1 MDDRHPVAERRTHG
15 LPIRVYY
22 EDTDATGL
30 VYHARYLHFLERART
45 EMLRQIG
52 GTHSRLLSE
61 EGLAFA
67 VRRLAVDFVRPARL
81 DDLLTVETVVTGSTG
96 AQIGLSQRVV
106 RGEDL
111 IAECELTLVCID
123 RGGRARRV
131 PAMLLAALAD
141 VPGSNQT
148 EGANGKPN

>member
-1 MDDRHPVAERRTHG
+1 MDDTHPAEPGTHS
-15 LPIRVYY
+15 LLIRVYY

-45 EMLRQIG
+45 EMLRRIG

-67 VRRLAVDFVRPARL
+67 VRRLAIDFNRSARL
-81 DDLLTVETVVTGSTG
+81 DDLLTVETVVTSSTG
-96 AQIGLSQRVV
+96 AQIGLTQRVL
-106 RGEDL
+106 RGEDHV
-111 IAECELTLVCID
+111 AECALTLVCID
-123 RGGRARRV
+123 RGGRARRI
-131 PAMLLAALAD
+131 PTSLRAALAGA
-141 VPGSNQT
+141 PSSNQT

>member
-1 MDDRHPVAERRTHG
+1 MDDRRSAVESGTHRM
-15 LPIRVYY
+15 PIRVYY

-52 GTHSRLLSE
+52 GTHSGLLSE

-67 VRRLAVDFVRPARL
+67 VRRLAIDFIRSARL
-81 DDLLTVETVVTGSTG
+81 DDLLTVESVVTGSTG
-96 AQIGLSQRVV
+96 AQIGLSQRVL
-106 RGEDL
+106 RGGDL
-111 IAECELTLVCID
+111 VVECALTLVCID
-123 RGGRARRV
+123 RGGRARRI
-131 PAMLLAALAD
+131 PAMLLAALAN

-148 EGANGKPN
+148 EGANGNPN

>member
-1 MDDRHPVAERRTHG
+1 MDDRRPAEPRTHS
-15 LPIRVYY
+15 LLIRVYY

-45 EMLRQIG
+45 EMLRRIG

-67 VRRLAVDFVRPARL
+67 VRRLAIDFVRSARL
-81 DDLLTVETVVTGSTG
+81 DDLLAVETAVTSSTG
-96 AQIGLSQRVV
+96 AQIGLNQRVL

-111 IAECELTLVCID
+111 IAECALTLVCLD
-123 RGGRARRV
+123 PGGRARRI
-131 PAMLLAALAD
+131 PAMLRAALAG
-141 VPGSNQT
+141 VPGPNQT
-148 EGANGKPN
+148 DGANGNPD